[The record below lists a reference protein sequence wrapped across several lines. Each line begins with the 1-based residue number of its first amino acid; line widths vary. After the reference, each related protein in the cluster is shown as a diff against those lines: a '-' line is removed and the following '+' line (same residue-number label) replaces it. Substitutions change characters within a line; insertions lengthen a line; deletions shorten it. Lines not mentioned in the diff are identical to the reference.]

1 MQKGKVYGERK
12 RTVDAYVL
20 LDGASDAAIADGAY
34 AEIDDSLSNSSS

>member
-1 MQKGKVYGERK
+1 MEKEK

-20 LDGASDAAIADGAY
+20 LDSASDAAIADGAY